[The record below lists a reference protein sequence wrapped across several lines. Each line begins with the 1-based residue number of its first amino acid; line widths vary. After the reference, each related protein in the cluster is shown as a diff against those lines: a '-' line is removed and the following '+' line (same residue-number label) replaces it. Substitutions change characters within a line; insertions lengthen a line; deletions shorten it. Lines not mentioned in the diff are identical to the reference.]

1 VTARQTGHWVTFKG
15 LRVGALSWKENLV
28 IALTSVAPAY
38 SLAATLVALV
48 MVAGVKTPALFIVG
62 FIPAV
67 LTAFAFRELAKEN
80 PDCGSTFTWAT
91 RAFGPWA
98 GWIGGWALIVASTAA
113 VGNAAQIAG
122 VYLLKACDLKV
133 LADSMWTRI
142 TVGGATVAVVVALVV
157 LRRPGLASTERSRF
171 AAWLL
176 VAQVAVLVPLGVAAL
191 VALSPHVKST
201 ATQIALGGV
210 IIAVFVVL
218 CLRGIAGTERYQR
231 ALLAV
236 ELLMLVILSGVALWK
251 VLTDHAGPQAIMPRW
266 DWISPIGLSVSDV
279 ARGTVL
285 CVFAFWGWD
294 TPLSV
299 SEEAENP
306 KKDPGKAAVWATFI
320 LLATYVLV
328 SVALLAFAGTGNT
341 GIGLKN
347 PAHEN
352 NALTVL
358 GGPVLGTAPAALL
371 LLAISSSALGA
382 VLTYVA
388 PTARTMLAMAVYRA
402 LPRRFALVHR
412 RYQTPWFASVVIGAL
427 GFAIYAAMTLISRNS
442 LSDMVSALAL
452 VTTFYYALTAFAC
465 VREYRRTEREP
476 MWKFAVQVMFPLLGA
491 LAMTA
496 AFAIT
501 AFESYSPHYGKTH
514 FGPVGGVFIMGIGLL
529 ALGIPI
535 AVLYAK
541 GEHLKAFFAKI
552 FTRETFDAFVRPIKH
567 FFTRETVETFVVTAE
582 ALFTRKT
589 FRVFVA
595 PRTGF
600 VTRETLDAAV
610 KRLKIF
616 FSSKTL
622 RHVSES
628 VKAFFTGKSVNA
640 FFRGETLNRQTQISV
655 DPPDS
660 RLRASIGDLSEEKA
674 AEVGCSREWQDAVSA
689 RGA

>member
-1 VTARQTGHWVTFKG
+1 MTARQTGGWVTFKG
-15 LRVGALSWKENLV
+15 LRVGTLGFGENLV

-48 MVAGVKTPALFIVG
+48 TVAGVKTPALFIVG

-67 LTAFAFRELAKEN
+67 LTAFAFRELAKET
-80 PDCGSTFTWAT
+80 PDCGSTFTWVT
-91 RAFGPWA
+91 RAFGPWV
-98 GWIGGWALIVASTAA
+98 GWIGGWALVVASTAA
-113 VGNAAQIAG
+113 LGNAAQIAAI
-122 VYLLKACDLKV
+122 YLLKAYDLKT
-133 LADSMWTRI
+133 LEHSTWTRI
-142 TVGGATVAVVVALVV
+142 VVGGATVAVVVALMI
-157 LRRPGLASTERSRF
+157 LRQPSLESTERSR
-171 AAWLL
+171 AATWLL
-176 VAQVAVLVPLGVAAL
+176 VAQVVVLVVIGVAAL
-191 VALSPHVKST
+191 VTLSPHVKST

-218 CLRGIAGTERYQR
+218 CLRGIDGTERYQR

-236 ELLMLVILSGVALWK
+236 ELLMLVILSVVAFAK
-251 VLTDHAGPQAIMPRW
+251 VFTGHAGPQALMPRW
-266 DWISPIGLSVSDV
+266 DWISPIGLSITDL

-299 SEEAENP
+299 SEEAKEPTKN
-306 KKDPGKAAVWATFI
+306 PGKAAV
-320 LLATYVLV
+320 LATVLLLLTYLLV
-328 SVALLAFAGTGNT
+328 SGALQAFAGIGTTGM
-341 GIGLKN
+341 GLRN

-352 NALTVL
+352 NALSVL
-358 GGPVLGTAPAALL
+358 GGPVLGTALAALL

-465 VREYRRTEREP
+465 VRTYWRRARKS
-476 MWKFAVQVMFPLLGA
+476 MRRFAVQVVFPLLGA

-535 AVLYAK
+535 ALLCAK
-541 GEHLKAFFAKI
+541 GEHLKAFVEKI
-552 FTRETFDAFVRPIKH
+552 FTRETLDAFVGPIKN
-567 FFTRETVETFVVTAE
+567 FFTRETVETFVLSVE
-582 ALFTRKT
+582 RLFTRKT
-589 FRVFVA
+589 
-595 PRTGF
+595 
-600 VTRETLDAAV
+600 LKAV
-610 KRLKIF
+610 LAG
-616 FSSKTL
+616 
-622 RHVSES
+622 
-628 VKAFFTGKSVNA
+628 VKAFSVRKTLKALGARLKVFFTRKTLKALSKGVKTFFTGDTVDA
-640 FFRGETLNRQTQISV
+640 FFRGETLDRKTIITVSPPPESV
-655 DPPDS
+655 PGPSTDTDVAEEGQLNEPT
-660 RLRASIGDLSEEKA
+660 ASTPAYSG
-674 AEVGCSREWQDAVSA
+674 
-689 RGA
+689 

>member
-1 VTARQTGHWVTFKG
+1 VTFKG
-15 LRVGALSWKENLV
+15 LRLGALSWKENLV
-28 IALTSVAPAY
+28 IAVTSVAPAY
-38 SLAATLVALV
+38 SLAATLVVLV
-48 MVAGVKTPALFIVG
+48 TVADVKTPALFIVG

-67 LTAFAFRELAKEN
+67 LTAFAFRELAKET

-113 VGNAAQIAG
+113 VGNAAQIAA

-133 LADSMWTRI
+133 LADSTWTRI
-142 TVGGATVAVVVALVV
+142 AVGGTTVAVVVALVV
-157 LRRPGLASTERSRF
+157 LRRPGLASTERSRT

-176 VAQVAVLVPLGVAAL
+176 VAEVAVLVPIGVAAL

-210 IIAVFVVL
+210 IIAVLVVL
-218 CLRGIAGTERYQR
+218 CLRGIDGTERYQR

-236 ELLMLVILSGVALWK
+236 ELLMLVILSVVALVK
-251 VLTDHAGPQAIMPRW
+251 VFTNHAGPQALMPRW
-266 DWISPIGLSVSDV
+266 DWISPIGLSITDL

-294 TPLSV
+294 TSLSV
-299 SEEAENP
+299 SEEAEEP
-306 KKDPGKAAVWATFI
+306 KKDPGRAAVLATFI
-320 LLATYVLV
+320 LLAVYVLV
-328 SVALLAFAGTGNT
+328 SVALQAFAGTGKT

-352 NALTVL
+352 NALSVL
-358 GGPVLGTAPAALL
+358 GGPVLGAGLAALL

-427 GFAIYAAMTLISRNS
+427 GFAIYAAMTLLSRNS

-465 VREYRRTEREP
+465 VRTYWRTARGSIR
-476 MWKFAVQVMFPLLGA
+476 KFFVQVVFPLVGG
-491 LAMTA
+491 LAMIG
-496 AFAIT
+496 AFVIT
-501 AFESYSPHYGKTH
+501 AVESYSPHYGKTH
-514 FGPVGGVFIMGIGLL
+514 FGHVGGVFVMGIGLV

-541 GEHLKAFFAKI
+541 SVHLKAFFKRI
-552 FTRETFDAFVRPIKH
+552 CTRETHDAIVRHIKV
-567 FFTRETVETFVVTAE
+567 FFTRETLETFVVTVE

-589 FRVFVA
+589 LKVFFTHL
-595 PRTGF
+595 RGF
-600 VTRETLDAAV
+600 FTRETLDAAV
-610 KRLKIF
+610 KRLKTF
-616 FSSKTL
+616 FSRETRTALSD
-622 RHVSES
+622 SI
-628 VKAFFTGKSVNA
+628 KAFFTGKTVNA
-640 FFRGETLNRQTQISV
+640 FFRGETLNRETKISV
-655 DPPDS
+655 DSPDS
-660 RLRASIGDLSEEKA
+660 RPGPSTGDLSEENTV
-674 AEVGCSREWQDAVSA
+674 EVGLRRERQDAVSA